1 MVNGRCVFTVT
12 KLTYADKPPSGTGTL
27 SGTYLVLEVPLE
39 SAFQHPFARLWAHE
53 LFERHCRSSCGRRR
67 KRHAPAEA
75 APSRS
80 GSHQRHEG
88 ERGGRQ
94 TLWLGKGLTGPPPLG
109 WSWAARVNHRLLAR
123 DYSRQLPC
131 MCSRRCFWRCHWQVT
146 WRQPPRSQADR
157 AARGSLGPRSRTD
170 S

>member
-94 TLWLGKGLTGPPPLG
+94 TLWLERVRRAPLPWGGLGLALITGHLLG
-109 WSWAARVNHRLLAR
+109 IIAVSCLACAQG
-123 DYSRQLPC
+123 DASGV
-131 MCSRRCFWRCHWQVT
+131 VT
-146 WRQPPRSQADR
+146 GR
-157 AARGSLGPRSRTD
+157 
-170 S
+170 